1 MPTIHKLTR
10 LDYINI
16 LRFYKK
22 KIPHSDRI
30 LTLQAEHILASKLCR
45 CIKKLGPTNEARS
58 IGICTKSV
66 INNKGYKRGAF
77 SCKKKQHVTLT
88 RRNPLKSRKTLK
100 RRPII

>member
-1 MPTIHKLTR
+1 MPIHKLTR

-16 LRFYKK
+16 LQFYKK
-22 KIPHSDRI
+22 KIPNSDRI
-30 LTLQAEHILASKLCR
+30 LTLQAEHILAGKLCR

-77 SCKKKQHVTLT
+77 SCKKKQHITLT
-88 RRNPLKSRKTLK
+88 RQHTKKTLK
-100 RRPII
+100 RRIKII